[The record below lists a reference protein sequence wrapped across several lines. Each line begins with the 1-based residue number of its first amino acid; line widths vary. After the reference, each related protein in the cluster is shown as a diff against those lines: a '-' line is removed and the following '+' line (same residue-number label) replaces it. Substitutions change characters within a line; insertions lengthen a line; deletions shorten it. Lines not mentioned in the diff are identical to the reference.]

1 MRTLRSRLLAGY
13 AVLVLLT
20 VVLASGA
27 SLVLFDLQG
36 RYRGQA
42 ELAQLAEQ
50 VARRVGAAL
59 RDNPDVDTSLVLTE
73 VMRRIPFGRP
83 PMAQVLLVDRAGDV
97 VAAPERTPGEFLS
110 TRFRPQPNGATARP
124 RIGVARLA
132 DGIRV
137 VFVAEAILD
146 LPTNGPERWL
156 VAARPSREIH
166 GLWRTMLPSSA
177 VVGSI
182 ALLLAGI
189 VSWQLAR
196 SITRPVEAM
205 TAASARL
212 AAGDYSA
219 RVPEG
224 TGHDEVA
231 RLARAFNR
239 MAADVGDAHRRQRE
253 FVANVGHDLRTPL
266 TTVRGFAEA
275 LLDGNASTDAQ
286 REQALTTISRSADR
300 MADLVEE
307 LLVLARLEAQE
318 GGLEL
323 AAVPIVD
330 LLDGAIAANAGT
342 ARARNVTVDVDV
354 RQGGDGRAAGERSL
368 AVRADGAWLSRALAN
383 VLDNALRYAPRGST
397 VRITAFGEP
406 VPRAEPTGRFVAIA
420 ITDSGPGMPA
430 EVAARAFERFFRADP
445 ARAAGNS
452 GLGLAIAR
460 EIVEAHGGTI
470 AMETSIGAGTC
481 VTLRLPAALP

>member
-20 VVLASGA
+20 VMLASGA

-36 RYRGQA
+36 RNRGQS
-42 ELAQLAEQ
+42 EMAQLAEQ
-50 VARRVGAAL
+50 LARRIAIAISEDPSGDASA
-59 RDNPDVDTSLVLTE
+59 VLTE
-73 VMRRIPFGRP
+73 VVRQAPFGRP
-83 PMAQVLLVDRAGDV
+83 LLAQVLLVDRTGDV
-97 VAAPERTPGEFLS
+97 VAAPRRTPIVFQT
-110 TRFRPQPNGATARP
+110 TRFKPVLIGNAVRPHVGL
-124 RIGVARLA
+124 ARLA
-132 DGIRV
+132 DGVRV
-137 VFVAEAILD
+137 AYVAARITD
-146 LPTNGPERWL
+146 LPADMPERWL
-156 VAARPSREIH
+156 IVARPSREIH

-177 VVGSI
+177 VVGTI
-182 ALLLAGI
+182 ALLLAGL

-196 SITRPVEAM
+196 GITRPVEAM

-224 TGHDEVA
+224 TGQDEVA

-275 LLDGNASTDAQ
+275 LLDGTARTDVQ
-286 REQALTTISRSADR
+286 REQALTTISTSAGR

-307 LLVLARLEAQE
+307 LLVLARLEGQE

-323 AAVPIVD
+323 AAVAVTD
-330 LLDGAIAANAGT
+330 LVDGAVAANAGT
-342 ARARNVTVDVDV
+342 ARARNVAVHVDV
-354 RQGGDGRAAGERSL
+354 RGGDDRPL
-368 AVRADGAWLSRALAN
+368 AVRADGAWLSRALSN

-397 VRITAFGEP
+397 VRISAARESAAHTEP
-406 VPRAEPTGRFVAIA
+406 AARRVAIS
-420 ITDSGPGMPA
+420 ITDAGPGMPP

-445 ARAAGNS
+445 SRAAGNS

-460 EIVEAHGGTI
+460 EIVEAHGGSI
-470 AMETSIGAGTC
+470 AIETSVGHGTC
-481 VTLRLPAALP
+481 VTLRLPPASL